1 MREVT
6 LTSID
11 EPVVVLLERLVR
23 VATAAKLNSSN
34 TKRTTVLRVL
44 ELALVSRSN
53 SRLEQFLE
61 IKKEKGGERHVS
73 QRLKVE
79 IFSRKK

>member
-23 VATAAKLNSSN
+23 VTAAVKLDGCN
-34 TKRTTVLRVL
+34 TKRTAVLRVL
-44 ELALVSRSN
+44 ELALASRAD
-53 SRLEQFLE
+53 SRLEQFL
-61 IKKEKGGERHVS
+61 KGGDA
-73 QRLKVE
+73 
-79 IFSRKK
+79 

>member
-34 TKRTTVLRVL
+34 TKRTAVLGVL

-61 IKKEKGGERHVS
+61 IKKRKRGGKTRGS
-73 QRLKVE
+73 APKN
-79 IFSRKK
+79 

>member
-23 VATAAKLNSSN
+23 VAAAAKLNSCN
-34 TKRTTVLRVL
+34 TKRTAVLRVL

-53 SRLEQFLE
+53 GRLEQFL
-61 IKKEKGGERHVS
+61 
-73 QRLKVE
+73 
-79 IFSRKK
+79 